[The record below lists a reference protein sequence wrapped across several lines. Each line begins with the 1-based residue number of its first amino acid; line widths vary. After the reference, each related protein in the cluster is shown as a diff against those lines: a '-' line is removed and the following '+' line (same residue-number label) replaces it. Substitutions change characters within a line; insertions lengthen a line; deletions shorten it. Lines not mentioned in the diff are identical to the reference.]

1 MKVKDL
7 LSILS
12 NLDSEMEV
20 KMYLFSPV
28 GINFDNKREEVFQP
42 LRVDCY
48 NINDV
53 LISNYGN
60 SVLLASMLNLY
71 HNV

>member
-7 LSILS
+7 LSILG

-28 GINFDNKREEVFQP
+28 SIMPKQKEEFMSP

-60 SVLLASMLNLY
+60 SVLLASMLNLN

>member
-7 LSILS
+7 LSILE
-12 NLDSEMEV
+12 NLDSDMEV
-20 KMYLFSPV
+20 KMYLFSEVSIIP
-28 GINFDNKREEVFQP
+28 DSRKEVFNP

-53 LISNYGN
+53 LISRYGN
-60 SVLLASMLNLY
+60 SVLLSSLLNLY
-71 HNV
+71 HNI

>member
-1 MKVKDL
+1 MKVNEL
-7 LSILS
+7 LSILQ
-12 NLDSEMEV
+12 DKDPEMEV

-28 GINFDNKREEVFQP
+28 NIIPDKREDVFSP

-53 LISNYGN
+53 LVSNYGN

>member
-7 LSILS
+7 LSILET
-12 NLDSEMEV
+12 LDSDLEV

-28 GINFDNKREEVFQP
+28 SFLADGREEVFNP

-53 LISNYGN
+53 LVSSFGN
-60 SVLLASMLNLY
+60 AVLLSSSLNLY
-71 HNV
+71 HNI